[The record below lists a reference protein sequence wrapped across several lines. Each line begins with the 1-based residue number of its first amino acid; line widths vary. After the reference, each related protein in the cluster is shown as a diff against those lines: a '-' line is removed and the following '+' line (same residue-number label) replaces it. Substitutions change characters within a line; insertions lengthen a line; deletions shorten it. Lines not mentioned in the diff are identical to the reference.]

1 MERFEQLAAAL
12 RQSCPALE
20 LREHEPMARHTTFR
34 IGGPVRLM
42 AMPRSE
48 GEVLACLREAERA
61 QVRLVVLGNGSNL
74 LAADGEIP
82 CFAVLLTGLD
92 ALERT
97 GEREIWAGAGVSLAR
112 LASFAAQEGLA
123 GLEFAHGI
131 PGTLGGGVLMN
142 AGAYGGEMVQV
153 VKEVA
158 AAGRNGGVET
168 VPAEQCGFSYRRS
181 AFSDGERVILGAKF
195 QLEPDDPAAIRGRMD
210 ELARRRK
217 EKQPLEYPSAGSMF
231 KRPAGH
237 FAAALIE
244 QCGLKGLTVGGA
256 QVSEKHAGFVIN
268 RGGAT
273 CADVL
278 ALVDQVKE
286 RVLQQTG
293 VELEMEVRVLR

>member
-42 AMPRSE
+42 ALPRSE

-61 QVRLVVLGNGSNL
+61 RVRLVVLGNGSNL

-181 AFSDGERVILGAKF
+181 AFSDGERVILGARF
-195 QLEPDDPAAIRGRMD
+195 HLEPDDPAAIRGRMD
-210 ELARRRK
+210 DLARRRK

>member
-20 LREHEPMARHTTFR
+20 LREREPMARHTTFR

-181 AFSDGERVILGAKF
+181 AFSDGERVILGARF
-195 QLEPDDPAAIRGRMD
+195 HLEPDDPAAIRGRMD

-231 KRPAGH
+231 KRPQGH
-237 FAAALIE
+237 FAAALID